1 MKIHEYQAKEI
12 FKKFSIPV
20 PEGRLANTVDEVKQA
35 VNELGLPIVIKAQIQ
50 AGGRGKAGG
59 VRLAKTLEEAE
70 NIAQGLLGKTLVTHQ
85 TGPQGKIVRKIL
97 IEKASDIKQE
107 FYIGLTIDRTKN
119 RPVMMVSPAGG
130 MEIEELAK
138 EKPELIFKEAI
149 DPFLGLLP
157 YQARVL
163 SFKAGLPDLRQAVKL
178 LLSLYKLF
186 VNYDCSLAEI
196 NPLALTSEGQLLAID
211 AKLNFDDSGLYRH
224 PEIKE
229 MLDPYELDS
238 LEYEAMKHRL
248 NYVRLDGN
256 VGIMVNGAGLA
267 MATMDVI
274 KLYGAKPANFLDVGG
289 GANVEMIT
297 QGLRIL
303 LSDPNVNLIFINIF
317 GGILRCD
324 VLAQGVIQAAKEA
337 EIKIPVLVR
346 LEGTNVEIGRKM
358 LAESGLNFVVAKD
371 ISDAGKKIGEILGRS

>member
-12 FKKFSIPV
+12 FKKFSIPI

-59 VRLAKTLEEAE
+59 VKLAKTLEEAE

-85 TGPQGKIVRKIL
+85 TGPQGKIVRKVL

-130 MEIEELAK
+130 MEIEELAR

-157 YQARVL
+157 YQARTL
-163 SFKAGLPDLRQAVKL
+163 SFKTGLPDLRQAVKL

-196 NPLALTSEGQLLAID
+196 NPLALTSDGQLLAID

-229 MLDPYELDS
+229 MLDPYELDP
-238 LEYEAMKHRL
+238 LEYEAMKHHL

-297 QGLRIL
+297 QGLKIL

-337 EIKIPVLVR
+337 EINIPILVR

-371 ISDAGKKIGEILGRS
+371 ISDAGQKIVKILGRS

>member
-12 FKKFSIPV
+12 FKKFSIPI

-70 NIAQGLLGKTLVTHQ
+70 NMAQELLNKPLVTHQ
-85 TGPQGKIVRKIL
+85 TGPQGKIVRKVL

-130 MEIEELAK
+130 MEIEELAR

-157 YQARVL
+157 YQARTL
-163 SFKAGLPDLRQAVKL
+163 SFKTGLPDLRQAVKL

-196 NPLALTSEGQLLAID
+196 NPLALTSDGQLLAID

-224 PEIKE
+224 PDIKE

-337 EIKIPVLVR
+337 EINIPILVR

-371 ISDAGKKIGEILGRS
+371 ISDAGQKIVKILGRS

>member
-12 FKKFSIPV
+12 FKKFSIPI

-85 TGPQGKIVRKIL
+85 TGPQGKIVRKVL

-130 MEIEELAK
+130 MEIEELAR

-196 NPLALTSEGQLLAID
+196 NPLALTSDGQLLAID

-229 MLDPYELDS
+229 MLDPYELDP
-238 LEYEAMKHRL
+238 LEYEAMKHHL

-297 QGLRIL
+297 QGLKIL

-337 EIKIPVLVR
+337 EINIPILVR

>member
-35 VNELGLPIVIKAQIQ
+35 VNELGLPVVIKAQIQ

-59 VRLAKTLEEAE
+59 VKLAKTLEEAE

-85 TGPQGKIVRKIL
+85 TGPQGKIVRKVL

-130 MEIEELAK
+130 MEIEELAR

-196 NPLALTSEGQLLAID
+196 NPLALTSDGQLLAID

-229 MLDPYELDS
+229 MLDPYELDP
-238 LEYEAMKHRL
+238 LEYEAMKHHL

-297 QGLRIL
+297 QGLKIL

-337 EIKIPVLVR
+337 EINIPILVR

>member
-12 FKKFSIPV
+12 FKKFSIPI

-59 VRLAKTLEEAE
+59 VKLAKTLEEAE
-70 NIAQGLLGKTLVTHQ
+70 NIAQGLLGKSLVTHQ
-85 TGPQGKIVRKIL
+85 TGPQGKIVRKVL

-130 MEIEELAK
+130 MEIEELAR

-157 YQARVL
+157 YQARTL
-163 SFKAGLPDLRQAVKL
+163 SFKTGLPDLRQAVKL

-196 NPLALTSEGQLLAID
+196 NPLALTSDGQLLAID

-229 MLDPYELDS
+229 MLDPYELDP
-238 LEYEAMKHRL
+238 LEYEAMKHHL

-297 QGLRIL
+297 QGLKIL

-337 EIKIPVLVR
+337 EINIPILVR

>member
-12 FKKFSIPV
+12 FKKFSIPI

-59 VRLAKTLEEAE
+59 VKLAKTLEEAE

-130 MEIEELAK
+130 MEIEELAR

-196 NPLALTSEGQLLAID
+196 NPLALTSDGQLLAID

-229 MLDPYELDS
+229 MLDPYELDP
-238 LEYEAMKHRL
+238 LEYEAMKHHL

-297 QGLRIL
+297 QGLKML

-337 EIKIPVLVR
+337 EINIPILVR

>member
-1 MKIHEYQAKEI
+1 MKVHEYQAKEL
-12 FKKFSIPV
+12 FQKFSIPV
-20 PEGRLANTVDEVKQA
+20 PEGRLATSIEEVKEAADQ
-35 VNELGLPIVIKAQIQ
+35 LGLPVVIKAQVH

-59 VRLAKTLEEAE
+59 VKLAKTAEEVE
-70 NIAQGLLGKTLVTHQ
+70 SFAQNMLGKPLITHQ
-85 TGPQGKIVRKIL
+85 TGSQGKIVRKVL
-97 IEKASDIKQE
+97 VEKAASIKKE
-107 FYIGLTIDRTKN
+107 YYVGLVIDRSRS

-149 DPFLGLLP
+149 DPFLGFLP
-157 YQARVL
+157 YQGRMLAFKLGVSDVRGATKIL
-163 SFKAGLPDLRQAVKL
+163 S
-178 LLSLYKLF
+178 SLYRLF
-186 VNYDCSLAEI
+186 VTYDCSLAEI
-196 NPLALTSEGQLLAID
+196 NPLILTEEGNLLAID

-229 MLDPYELDS
+229 MLDPEELDP
-238 LEYEAMKHRL
+238 LEYEASKYRL

-274 KLYGAKPANFLDVGG
+274 KLAGAEPANFLDVGG

-297 QGLRIL
+297 QGFKIL
-303 LSDPNVNLIFINIF
+303 LSDPNVKLIFINIF

-324 VLAQGVIQAAKEA
+324 VLAQGVIEAAKQVD
-337 EIKIPVLVR
+337 ITVPVLVR
-346 LEGTNVEIGRKM
+346 LEGTNVEKGREM
-358 LAESGLNFVVAKD
+358 LAASGLNFVVAKD
-371 ISDAGKKIGEILGRS
+371 ISDAAKRIVEILG

>member
-35 VNELGLPIVIKAQIQ
+35 VNELGLPVVIKAQIQ

-70 NIAQGLLGKTLVTHQ
+70 NMAQELLNKPLVTHQ

-224 PEIKE
+224 PDIKE

-337 EIKIPVLVR
+337 EINIPILVR

>member
-59 VRLAKTLEEAE
+59 VKLAKTLEEAE

-85 TGPQGKIVRKIL
+85 TGPQGKIVRKVL

-130 MEIEELAK
+130 MEIEELAR

-196 NPLALTSEGQLLAID
+196 NPLALTSDGQLLAID

-229 MLDPYELDS
+229 MLDPYELDP
-238 LEYEAMKHRL
+238 LEYEAMKHHL

-297 QGLRIL
+297 QGLKIL

-337 EIKIPVLVR
+337 EINIPILVR

>member
-35 VNELGLPIVIKAQIQ
+35 VNELGLPVVIKAQIQ

-59 VRLAKTLEEAE
+59 VKLAKTLEEAE
-70 NIAQGLLGKTLVTHQ
+70 NMAQELLNKPLVTHQ

-224 PEIKE
+224 PDIKE

-297 QGLRIL
+297 QGLKIL

-337 EIKIPVLVR
+337 EINIPILVR

>member
-12 FKKFSIPV
+12 FKKFSIPI

-59 VRLAKTLEEAE
+59 VKLAKTLEEAE

-85 TGPQGKIVRKIL
+85 TGPQGKIVRKVL

-130 MEIEELAK
+130 MEIEELAR

-157 YQARVL
+157 YQARAL
-163 SFKAGLPDLRQAVKL
+163 SFKTGLPDLRQAVKL

-196 NPLALTSEGQLLAID
+196 NPLALTSDGQLLAID

-229 MLDPYELDS
+229 MLDPYELDP
-238 LEYEAMKHRL
+238 LEYEAMKHHL

-297 QGLRIL
+297 QGLKIL

-337 EIKIPVLVR
+337 EINIPILVR

>member
-1 MKIHEYQAKEI
+1 
-12 FKKFSIPV
+12 
-20 PEGRLANTVDEVKQA
+20 
-35 VNELGLPIVIKAQIQ
+35 
-50 AGGRGKAGG
+50 
-59 VRLAKTLEEAE
+59 
-70 NIAQGLLGKTLVTHQ
+70 
-85 TGPQGKIVRKIL
+85 
-97 IEKASDIKQE
+97 
-107 FYIGLTIDRTKN
+107 
-119 RPVMMVSPAGG
+119 MMVSPAGG
-130 MEIEELAK
+130 MEIEELAR

-157 YQARVL
+157 YQARTL
-163 SFKAGLPDLRQAVKL
+163 SFKTGLPDLRQAVKL

-196 NPLALTSEGQLLAID
+196 NPLALTSDGQLLAID

-229 MLDPYELDS
+229 MLDPYELDP
-238 LEYEAMKHRL
+238 LEYEAMKHHL

-297 QGLRIL
+297 QGLKIL

-337 EIKIPVLVR
+337 EINIPILVR

>member
-35 VNELGLPIVIKAQIQ
+35 VNELGLPVVIKAQIQ

-59 VRLAKTLEEAE
+59 VRLAKTLEETE
-70 NIAQGLLGKTLVTHQ
+70 NMAQELLNKPLVTHQ

-224 PEIKE
+224 PDIKE

-371 ISDAGKKIGEILGRS
+371 ISDAGQKIVKILGRS